1 MSTASTSPESACRTR
16 WRWPETP
23 VWGVILAGEQ
33 SGMMVEETRLGGV
46 DVNGLECGNIS
57 FRGKKRLGDVL

>member
-1 MSTASTSPESACRTR
+1 M
-16 WRWPETP
+16 
-23 VWGVILAGEQ
+23 WGVIVAGEQ